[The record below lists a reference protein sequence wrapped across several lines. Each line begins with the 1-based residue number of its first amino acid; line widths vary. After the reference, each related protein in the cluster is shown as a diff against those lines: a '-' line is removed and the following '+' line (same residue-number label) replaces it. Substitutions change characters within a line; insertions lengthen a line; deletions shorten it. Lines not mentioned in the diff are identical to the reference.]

1 MREYHEFKSYHYK
14 KTKSGAYTIF
24 VCFYDHNLLWFFF
37 FFATII
43 IIIIL
48 LNLFEYCKLYF
59 GKLFCMHIAK
69 TSSFEIFI
77 YCLYNGHVRTIY
89 RIHNP
94 INNNWILWIKLTYK
108 KLKTH
113 ICNRKYMQKK
123 IQNCGCMPNK
133 LNHVENLCCFLF
145 VFLFFVFFFSHT
157 KPFLIDWKQGRFYSI
172 SKWSGRLKP

>member
-89 RIHNP
+89 RIHKP
-94 INNNWILWIKLTYK
+94 MNNNWILWIKLMYK

-113 ICNRKYMQKK
+113 IYNRKYMQKK
-123 IQNCGCMPNK
+123 IQNCGCMRMPNK
-133 LNHVENLCCFLF
+133 LDHVENLRCFLF
-145 VFLFFVFFFSHT
+145 VFLFFVFFFT
-157 KPFLIDWKQGRFYSI
+157 Y
-172 SKWSGRLKP
+172 

>member
-37 FFATII
+37 FATIII

-145 VFLFFVFFFSHT
+145 VFLFFVFFFHILN
-157 KPFLIDWKQGRFYSI
+157 PF
-172 SKWSGRLKP
+172 